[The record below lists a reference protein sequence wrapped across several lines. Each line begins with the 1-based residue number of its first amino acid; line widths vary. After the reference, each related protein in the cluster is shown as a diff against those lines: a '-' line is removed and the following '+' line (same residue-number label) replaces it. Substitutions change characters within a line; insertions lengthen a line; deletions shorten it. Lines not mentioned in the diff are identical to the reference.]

1 MEIQVVRVT
10 KAKRIKGLERKYK
23 TGFVD
28 PNNWTIG

>member
-28 PNNWTIG
+28 PDNWTAG